1 MANPIF
7 DKESVKLVVVVFLF
21 PLGTEEKS
29 SDLSA
34 YKRKAPMGGLLG
46 KITSNI
52 ASFWQK
58 ISDSASDSVSV
69 LLLSLYTSITTSMLL
84 YPSNFVSWHR

>member
-1 MANPIF
+1 MVMTEETHWEQNSKWMANPIF
-7 DKESVKLVVVVFLF
+7 DKESIKLVVVFLF

-46 KITSNI
+46 KVTLNI
-52 ASFWQK
+52 ASFWIWNQPDR
-58 ISDSASDSVSV
+58 I
-69 LLLSLYTSITTSMLL
+69 
-84 YPSNFVSWHR
+84 

>member
-52 ASFWQK
+52 ASF
-58 ISDSASDSVSV
+58 
-69 LLLSLYTSITTSMLL
+69 
-84 YPSNFVSWHR
+84 